1 MCGAWEFIIFI
12 VRIMIKRNFFIKKC
26 PSNKGSS
33 SFKLC
38 KLPFCRF
45 VHSLHENENITM

>member
-26 PSNKGSS
+26 PSNKASS